1 MVVKNFDKET
11 LLALAAHDLK
21 TPVNAGIMALK
32 LLEDKR
38 LSPLSSYQKDILNNL
53 MISMK
58 YMKNLIENILERY
71 KLKNEVYTINKV
83 SVDFI
88 QFVTSV
94 TEECKYIVSEKLQT
108 VKIIAEMQNN
118 LAEID
123 FLEIKRA
130 INNLISNSS
139 KYSPEMSEILI
150 KIFDQKDKIGF
161 SIENKSKGLANPHDV
176 FEKFVTGNDNSKSLA
191 TGLGLYIVK
200 EIIAAHGGE
209 IFFESEINK
218 FTRVTFILPRK

>member
-21 TPVNAGIMALK
+21 SPVNAGIMAVK
-32 LLEDKR
+32 LLEDKK
-38 LSPLSSYQKDILNNL
+38 LSPLNSYQKDLLNNL
-53 MISMK
+53 MISLK
-58 YMKNLIENILERY
+58 YMKNLIENILDRY
-71 KLKNEVYTINKV
+71 KLQNQAYSINKV

-88 QFVTSV
+88 RFVTSAI
-94 TEECKYIVSEKLQT
+94 EESKYMVSDKFQTIKL
-108 VKIIAEMQNN
+108 IIEMKNG

-130 INNLISNSS
+130 IINLISNAS

-150 KIFDQKDKIGF
+150 KLFDANDKIGF
-161 SIENKSKGLANPHDV
+161 SIENKGKGIENPHEV
-176 FEKFVTGNDNSKSLA
+176 FEKFVTYNDNSKSLA

-200 EIIAAHGGE
+200 EIITAHNGE
-209 IFFESEINK
+209 IFVESEVGK